1 MKILIIGATSA
12 IAHETAK
19 CFAKDGAELFLVARS
34 SEKLAA
40 VQDDLNVRG
49 AKRAESYVLDV
60 SQLDQHEAMIQSA
73 IETLDGLDM
82 ALIAHGT
89 LGDQRLSQE
98 NVTKTL
104 EEFTTNCTSVISLLT
119 LLANYFEPRKHG
131 CIAVI
136 SSVAGDRGRQ
146 SNYVYGAAKG
156 ALTVF
161 LQGLRGRLAKS
172 GVAVVT
178 VKPGFVDTP
187 MTASLRKGLLF
198 ASPRKVGE
206 GIYHAM
212 LKGKEVV
219 YLPWFWRPIMFVVKS
234 IPEPVFKKLSI

>member
-12 IAHETAK
+12 IAYETAK
-19 CFAKDGAELFLVARS
+19 CFAKDGTEFFLVARS

-40 VQDDLNVRG
+40 VQDDLKVRG
-49 AKRAESYVLDV
+49 AKCAESYVLDV

-73 IETLDGLDM
+73 IEALGELDM

-89 LGDQRLSQE
+89 LGDQRLSQQS
-98 NVTKTL
+98 VAKTL

-119 LLANYFEPRKHG
+119 LLANYFEPRKKG

-136 SSVAGDRGRQ
+136 SSVAGDRGRN

-156 ALTVF
+156 AVSTF
-161 LQGLRGRLAKS
+161 LQGLRSRLAKS

-206 GIYHAM
+206 GIYRAM

-219 YLPWFWRPIMFVVKS
+219 YLPGFWRPIMFVVKS
-234 IPEPVFKKLSI
+234 IPESVFKRLSI

>member
-1 MKILIIGATSA
+1 MKTLIIGATSA

-73 IETLDGLDM
+73 IETLGELDM
-82 ALIAHGT
+82 VLIAHGT
-89 LGDQRLSQE
+89 LGDQRLSQQ

-119 LLANYFEPRKHG
+119 LLANYFEPRKKG

-156 ALTVF
+156 AVSVF

-198 ASPRKVGE
+198 ASPRKVGA

-219 YLPWFWRPIMFVVKS
+219 YLPWFWRPIMFIVKS
-234 IPEPVFKKLSI
+234 IPESVFKKLSI